1 MSKALLFALFS
12 SLLTASCVLIGQGI
26 AAQLAER
33 ARRRKAIAANFILEL
48 GRATTPS
55 ELASSLKINSFQAQR
70 LLSSMVDDY
79 YFSLRYDRKAAEF
92 QYGFTEKYE
101 RMKEDQL
108 LSDSAIVPIYDPSDV

>member
-1 MSKALLFALFS
+1 
-12 SLLTASCVLIGQGI
+12 LIGQGI

-33 ARRRKAIAANFILEL
+33 ARRRQAIAANFILEL

-55 ELASSLKINSFQAQR
+55 ELAESLNINSFQAQR

-108 LSDSAIVPIYDPSDV
+108 LSDSAIVPVYDPSDAKKC

>member
-26 AAQLAER
+26 AAQFAER
-33 ARRRKAIAANFILEL
+33 ARRRKAVAANFILEL

-55 ELASSLKINSFQAQR
+55 ELAEFLHTTSFQAQR

-108 LSDSAIVPIYDPSDV
+108 LSDSSIVPVYDSSDA